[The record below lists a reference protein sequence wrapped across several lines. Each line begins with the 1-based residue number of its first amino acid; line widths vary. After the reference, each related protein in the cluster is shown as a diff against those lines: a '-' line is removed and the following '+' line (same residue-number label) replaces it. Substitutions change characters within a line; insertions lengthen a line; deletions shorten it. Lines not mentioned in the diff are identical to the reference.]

1 VTTIQTGHLLKQR
14 GWGRALRLPDSVAY
28 PLALALCLRLTLSA
42 IAAWTLS
49 LRPVRETA
57 IVRAQYLGMVPL
69 HDWLLAPWQRFDTLW
84 YLRLAAHGYD
94 GRDGS
99 TVYFPLY
106 SLLIRGVAPLLGGN
120 LMLAALAVSNVC
132 FALLLLLLY
141 RLVAGRHGHDVARRA
156 VLLLCVFPT
165 ASFLLGAYTESLFL
179 ALVVGLFLA
188 ATRGRTAL
196 AGVLGLLAALTRLQG
211 VVLALPL
218 LWMAWVS
225 WRQGSRS
232 PRPWVA
238 ALLPPLGTGLFTLY
252 TRAVLH
258 AGPVTSVYAGQVH
271 QQLGPPWVTLGRYW
285 TALTPHWPR
294 LFSYP
299 TGNWVDA
306 LNIVLA
312 LAVLGL
318 VLPARRIVGTEL
330 WLYALVTWVVTLCI
344 HQSTDRYMLT
354 VFPAFIVL
362 SVYASGRRA
371 GQLALVIGAPTMV
384 FIASQFVLW
393 SFVG

>member
-1 VTTIQTGHLLKQR
+1 MITVQAGRLLKQR
-14 GWGRALRLPDSVAY
+14 GWGHALRLPDSVTY
-28 PLALALCLRLTLSA
+28 PLALALYLRLALSA
-42 IAAWTLS
+42 VAVWTLS

-57 IVRAQYLGMVPL
+57 LVRAQYLGIVPL
-69 HDWLLAPWQRFDTLW
+69 HDWLLAPWQRFDALW

-94 GRDGS
+94 ARDGS

-106 SLLIRGVAPLLGGN
+106 PLLIRGVAPLLGGN
-120 LMLAALAVSNVC
+120 LMRAALAVSNVC

-141 RLVAGRHGHDVARRA
+141 HLVAGRHGHDVARRA
-156 VLLLCVFPT
+156 VLLLCIFPT

-188 ATRGRTAL
+188 AARGRLAL
-196 AGVLGLLAALTRLQG
+196 AGLLGLLAALTRLQG
-211 VVLALPL
+211 IVLALPL
-218 LWMAWVS
+218 LWMALVS

-252 TRAVLH
+252 TRVMLQ

-271 QQLGPPWVTLGRYW
+271 QQLGPPWVILGRYW
-285 TALTPHWPR
+285 TALTPHWPH

-312 LAVLGL
+312 LGVLGL
-318 VLPARRIVGTEL
+318 VLPARRIVGTDL
-330 WLYALVTWVVTLCI
+330 WLYALATWAVTLCI

-354 VFPAFIVL
+354 VFPAFIAL
-362 SVYASGRRA
+362 AVYAPGRRA
-371 GQLALVIGAPTMV
+371 GQLALMIGAPVML